1 MEEPPDDAENA
12 RRALRALWEMSG
24 QMEYADHLGEE
35 ERGGRTGGTRKLVGE
50 NFKALGDG
58 GEGHLGFEGFA
69 ETNEPTFNRGEA
81 VEKMRAAFRSQLAL
95 DGKVA
100 EGAKPLS
107 EEAGKRARAS
117 SQEESREQ

>member
-12 RRALRALWEMSG
+12 RRALRALWEASG

-58 GEGHLGFEGFA
+58 GSGHLGFEGFA

-81 VEKMRAAFRSQLAL
+81 VDKMRSAFKSQLAM
-95 DGKVA
+95 DGKLP
-100 EGAKPLS
+100 EGSKSLS
-107 EEAGKRARAS
+107 ESAKSSGQAPPEA
-117 SQEESREQ
+117 EDT